1 MTGSCEQGVTC
12 VGLFQRLALYPL
24 FAALSFAGQDQR
36 PAILTPALQHGAA
49 AVFKQQQH
57 RQVERRNGLQLTL
70 QYTPLQPCTRGSAW
84 QQIRPQALLKQWQPT
99 AQAGAAG
106 RPTVQAAQNQQAI

>member
-1 MTGSCEQGVTC
+1 MTGSCEQSVTC

-24 FAALSFAGQDQR
+24 FAALSLAGQDQR
-36 PAILTPALQHGAA
+36 PAIFAPALQHGAA
-49 AVFKQQQH
+49 AVVEQQQH
-57 RQVERRNGLQLTL
+57 RQVERRNGRQLTL
-70 QYTPLQPCTRGSAW
+70 QHTALQTGTRRSAW
-84 QQIRPQALLKQWQPT
+84 QQIRTQALLEQWQPT